1 MIGVRHFVSCVIFPS
16 NEYNDGHPCL
26 W

>member
-1 MIGVRHFVSCVIFPS
+1 MIGVRHFVGCVIFPS
-16 NEYNDGHPCL
+16 NKYNNGHLCL